1 MKVKAGQRN
10 ARVRGGA
17 HAFFASRI
25 WILFLTVMLSPA
37 FAAAPA
43 ASSAA
48 KGGTRLASL
57 QVEIWPEYDRPA
69 ALVIMRGELA
79 ADVTLPAKVS
89 LRIAASSGGPSA
101 VAYSNGKGGNLLN
114 LQYDQK
120 ITTGG
125 FITLLFDTPERF
137 FHIEFYDPLN
147 TKVPDRS
154 YAYVW
159 PGDIATDRLNL
170 IVQEPA
176 TASNISVQPN
186 LATSAA
192 GQEGLRYRSADIGP
206 YPAGK
211 RLELKIAY
219 TKTDSRTS
227 MEIVKPAAPVSSPMP
242 AGGQVTSS
250 ATGAVPDKMELAM
263 WLLAILAALGL
274 CIWAALTWWYG
285 RGNAIADASPSP
297 AGAKSKGF
305 CTKCGAPLAP
315 SDRFCSKC
323 GTRRA

>member
-17 HAFFASRI
+17 HTFFASRI

-43 ASSAA
+43 ASNAGKAGPHLS
-48 KGGTRLASL
+48 SL
-57 QVEIWPEYDRPA
+57 QAEIWPEYDRPA
-69 ALVIMRGELA
+69 ALVILRGELA
-79 ADVTLPAKVS
+79 ADVALPAKLS

-101 VAYSNGKGGNLLN
+101 VAYSNTAGGNLLN
-114 LQYDQK
+114 LKYEQK
-120 ITTGG
+120 TAGG
-125 FITLLFDTPERF
+125 FITLQFDTPERF

-147 TKVPDRS
+147 TKVPGRS
-154 YAYVW
+154 YTYVW
-159 PGDIATDRLNL
+159 PGDLAAERLNV

-176 TASNISVQPN
+176 ATSNFSVQPN
-186 LATSAA
+186 LAASAT
-192 GQEGLRYRSADIGP
+192 GQDSLRYRSADLGS

-219 TKTDSRTS
+219 TKTDARTS
-227 MEIVKPAAPVSSPMP
+227 TEIIKPAAPVSSPMP
-242 AGGQVTSS
+242 AGGQVSS
-250 ATGAVPDKMELAM
+250 STTGAVPDKMELAM

-274 CIWAALTWWYG
+274 SIWAALTWWYG
-285 RGNAIADASPSP
+285 RGNAVADASPSP